1 MAKQCQVTV
10 DTLRYYEREKLLD
23 PVERTSGGQR
33 RYDAGDVAW
42 VRILR
47 CLRAT
52 ALPIREIRRFA
63 ELVKQGDGG
72 IADRSTLLRN
82 HRTQV
87 VKQITELQEA
97 LELIDH
103 KIETYSIH
111 LDAVPIVEVAEVSQ
125 PRTLNG
131 QGANSNRA

>member
-1 MAKQCQVTV
+1 MAEQCQVTV
-10 DTLRYYEREKLLD
+10 DTLRYYGRENLLD

-33 RYDAGDVAW
+33 RYQAGDVAW

-52 ALPIREIRRFA
+52 ALPIRELRRFA
-63 ELVKQGDGG
+63 ELVKQGDDG
-72 IADRSTLLRN
+72 IAERSALLQN

-87 VKQITELQEA
+87 VKQIGELQEA

-103 KIETYSIH
+103 KIETYAVH
-111 LDAVPIVEVAEVSQ
+111 LDAIPAVEGTEISHS
-125 PRTLNG
+125 RTLNG
-131 QGANSNRA
+131 QGATSNQL